1 MNQTIEDQLN
11 TIERALGERMI
22 EHALVIVRT
31 WLNEL
36 GENNPYEQAFCSIQ
50 QRYYSLFERWLS
62 GDDAETDAKMNEL
75 TGETYQLSD
84 AVYIDIRL
92 LRGLSPSMHGFNPQQ
107 MASVMH
113 YFANCVKMKE
123 EDFTWLHR
131 AMNDPNQ
138 AAAALMAVG
147 ALAKNLRECFDLK
160 AMLQLIEC
168 MKAENSLLAEQC
180 IAYIYTLLIQYD
192 IRIDFFPQVQKA
204 FVDALQ
210 EIDPEGDRAYEIL
223 CALVHSCHPKWSE
236 KTMKESM
243 EHMEDMPDDV
253 RNLLSLLDKETD
265 ATVSTW
271 MPKSEQEYMQGLI
284 QMFPD
289 TWLCSVL
296 IGEHEE
302 RATNLA
308 GVYLSV
314 GRMDLLWDHPD
325 IAEKCLVATLRQ
337 GEDITPMDYI
347 NYAHC
352 LMLKGDRLMAFE
364 NYRIARNM
372 CKNPR
377 AFLNLFR
384 PDRSQLVDHGV
395 PVEQIYLMEDRLLK
409 TDA

>member
-1 MNQTIEDQLN
+1 MAQTIEDQLN
-11 TIERALGERMI
+11 TIERSLGERMI
-22 EHALVIVRT
+22 EHALVIVRA

-36 GENNPYEQAFCSIQ
+36 GEGNPYEQAFCSIQ

-84 AVYIDIRL
+84 AVYIDLRL
-92 LRGLSPSMHGFNPQQ
+92 QRGLSPSMHGFNPQQ
-107 MASVMH
+107 MSSVMH
-113 YFANCVKMKE
+113 YFANCVKMQE
-123 EDFTWLHR
+123 EDFAWLHR
-131 AMNDPNQ
+131 AVNDPNQ

-160 AMLQLIEC
+160 AMLQLIAC
-168 MKAENSLLAEQC
+168 MRSENDM
-180 IAYIYTLLIQYD
+180 IAQQTMAYVYALLIQYD

-204 FVDALQ
+204 FVDTLQ
-210 EIDPEGDRAYEIL
+210 EIDPEGEHAYEVL
-223 CALVHSCHPKWSE
+223 CMLVHSTHPKWNE
-236 KTMKESM
+236 KTIQ
-243 EHMEDMPDDV
+243 EHIEQDDLPDDV
-253 RNLLSLLDKETD
+253 RSLLSLLDKETD

-296 IGEHEE
+296 IGDNEE
-302 RATNLA
+302 RAMNLA
-308 GVYLSV
+308 GHYLAV
-314 GRMDLLWDHPD
+314 GRMDLLWDRPD
-325 IAEKCLVATLRQ
+325 VAEKCLVATLRQ
-337 GEDITPMDYI
+337 GEDITPKEYI

-372 CKNPR
+372 CKSPR
-377 AFLNLFR
+377 EFLNLFR
-384 PDRSQLVDHGV
+384 PDRSQLVDRGV